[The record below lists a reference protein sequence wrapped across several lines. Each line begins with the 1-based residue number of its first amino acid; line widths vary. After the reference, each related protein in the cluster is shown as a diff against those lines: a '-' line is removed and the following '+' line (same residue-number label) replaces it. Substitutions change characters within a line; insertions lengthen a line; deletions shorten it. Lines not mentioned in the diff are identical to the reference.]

1 MSGHDA
7 ARVTGADKSAEPDDP
22 MILSSAFVPGGLDA
36 MSEAVVEEYAQ
47 LGMPADKILELFKSP
62 FYFATHRYYRLRG
75 EAETVAMIA
84 RVLERAPVLRYRYE
98 RGNHE

>member
-7 ARVTGADKSAEPDDP
+7 GRVTGADKSAEPDDP

-47 LGMPADKILELFKSP
+47 LGMPVDKILELFKSP

-75 EAETVAMIA
+75 EVATLAMIA
-84 RVLERAPVLRYRYE
+84 RVLERAPVIRYQTD
-98 RGNHE
+98 GANHD